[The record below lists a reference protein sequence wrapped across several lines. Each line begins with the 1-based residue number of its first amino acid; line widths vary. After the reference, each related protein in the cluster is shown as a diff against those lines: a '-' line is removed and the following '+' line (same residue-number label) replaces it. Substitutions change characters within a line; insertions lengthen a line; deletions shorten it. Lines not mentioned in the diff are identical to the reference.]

1 MVERIAGTLL
11 GRGDGGTKSP
21 LLPARHGQQTAR
33 ALETNP
39 GDTPGRSLRDRARS
53 SSRRAVPPTAWKPGR
68 RSSGEDTRGS
78 SPRTKPPPIW
88 AAEPGPGPRS
98 SVAMGT
104 GLEARTEQ
112 PATLCSSVW
121 NRATACC
128 WERSRSSYTQSQRS
142 RPGVRT
148 VPRDRRVPGANR
160 GACVPYASPPR
171 SPLRPFDSRPAR
183 GSSDMPGTSPYNS
196 PKAT

>member
-1 MVERIAGTLL
+1 MSTGIRKGKTPTEPEGFPGAMALSGKD
-11 GRGDGGTKSP
+11 GRKRPGVP
-21 LLPARHGQQTAR
+21 R
-33 ALETNP
+33 AQ
-39 GDTPGRSLRDRARS
+39 A
-53 SSRRAVPPTAWKPGR
+53 GR

-88 AAEPGPGPRS
+88 AAEPGPGSRS